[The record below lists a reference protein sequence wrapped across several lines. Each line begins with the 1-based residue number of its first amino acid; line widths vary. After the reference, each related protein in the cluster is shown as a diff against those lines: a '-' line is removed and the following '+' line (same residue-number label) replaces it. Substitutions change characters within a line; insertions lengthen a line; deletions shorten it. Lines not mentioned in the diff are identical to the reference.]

1 MMIFAAENWR
11 HEFLEQYSTGLNA
24 HDVAC
29 PYKIRCTSIDQCAL
43 NSTFADDW
51 LKLSVS
57 YNMQAGAKFTQNWK
71 TASVRHYCGP
81 RKFIPLAPLR
91 SDRRDV
97 EYLNMIHEILGR
109 PTSKLS
115 LGYEFLHF
123 LNSIRNFRNSSPM
136 RNFIIAY
143 ERGHLVSSSSMPVPP
158 S

>member
-1 MMIFAAENWR
+1 
-11 HEFLEQYSTGLNA
+11 
-24 HDVAC
+24 
-29 PYKIRCTSIDQCAL
+29 
-43 NSTFADDW
+43 
-51 LKLSVS
+51 
-57 YNMQAGAKFTQNWK
+57 MQAGAKFTQNWK

-143 ERGHLVSSSSMPVPP
+143 ERELGRGSAVDQRVEDKASIVTGRGHLVSSSSMPVPP